1 MNPPKPC
8 PVTPTARH
16 WLALGLCGLLST
28 SAAWFPGATARAQA
42 AKTDKPRIALV
53 MKSLANEF
61 FLTMEKGARDYQ
73 TAHAG
78 DFELLASGTKNET
91 DVSQQ
96 INLVEQAIGQHVDAI
111 VIAPADSKALIAACK
126 KAMDA
131 GIVVINIDNK
141 LDADVLRERS
151 LKIPFVGPDNRAG
164 AKLAGDFLAKQLQ
177 SGDKVIV
184 LEGVPSAFNS
194 IQRRSGF
201 EDSVK
206 AAGLNLVATQ
216 SGSWE
221 TAKANQVTSALL
233 TEHPDVKAILAAN
246 DNMALG
252 VVSALRQAGK
262 TDAVKVVGFDNI
274 SAVQALI
281 KEDKILATVDQHG
294 DKLAVFG
301 IEYALKMLKD
311 KVAPEDQQTPVD
323 LVTRA
328 ELK

>member
-1 MNPPKPC
+1 MKASK
-8 PVTPTARH
+8 TFLF
-16 WLALGLCGLLST
+16 LALSLGL
-28 SAAWFPGATARAQA
+28 SATFASRAPAAETA
-42 AKTDKPRIALV
+42 KPRVALV

-73 TAHAG
+73 ATHAG
-78 DFELLASGTKNET
+78 DFELLPSGTKNET

-96 INLVEQAIGQHVDAI
+96 INLVEQAIGQHVDAL

-131 GIVVINIDNK
+131 GIVVVNIDNK
-141 LDADVLRERS
+141 LDAGVLKERS

-164 AKLAGDFLAKQLQ
+164 AKLAGDYLAKELQ
-177 SGDKVIV
+177 KGDKVIL

-201 EDSVK
+201 EDSIK
-206 AAGLNLVATQ
+206 AAGLDNVATQ

-221 TAKANQVTSALL
+221 TAKANQVTAALL
-233 TEHPDVKAILAAN
+233 TEHPDIKGIFAAN

-252 VVSALRQAGK
+252 AVSALRQAGK
-262 TDAVKVVGFDNI
+262 SDKVQVVGFDNI
-274 SAVQALI
+274 SAVQNLI
-281 KEDKILATVDQHG
+281 KEKKMLATVDQHG

-311 KVAPEDQQTPVD
+311 KAAPEDQQTPVD
-323 LVTRA
+323 LITLA
-328 ELK
+328 QLK